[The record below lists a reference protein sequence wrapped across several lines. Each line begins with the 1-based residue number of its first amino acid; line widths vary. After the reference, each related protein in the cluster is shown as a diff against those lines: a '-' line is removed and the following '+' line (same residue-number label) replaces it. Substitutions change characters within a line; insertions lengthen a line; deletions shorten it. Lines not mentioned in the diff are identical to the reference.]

1 MKKILKVY
9 IIELLSLYFLTQIVS
24 GLQFEGGIKT
34 FLLTA
39 LALTLATYSVKPI
52 INLFILPLNLIT
64 FGLFRWL
71 SSAIILFL
79 ITQVITNFK
88 IEKFFFPGFKNVWV
102 DIPQLNVSGI
112 GAIILYSL
120 ALSILSSIFRWLFK

>member
-9 IIELLSLYFLTQIVS
+9 IIELLSLYFLTQILS

>member
-9 IIELLSLYFLTQIVS
+9 IIELLSLYFLTQVVS

-39 LALTLATYSVKPI
+39 LALTLATYLVKPI
-52 INLFILPLNLIT
+52 VNLFILPLNLIT

-79 ITQVITNFK
+79 ITQIVTSFK
-88 IEKFFFPGFKNVWV
+88 IEKFFFPGFKNFWV
-102 DIPQLNVSGI
+102 DIPQFNVGGI
-112 GAIILYSL
+112 GAIVLYSL
-120 ALSILSSIFRWLFK
+120 VLSILSSVFRWLFK